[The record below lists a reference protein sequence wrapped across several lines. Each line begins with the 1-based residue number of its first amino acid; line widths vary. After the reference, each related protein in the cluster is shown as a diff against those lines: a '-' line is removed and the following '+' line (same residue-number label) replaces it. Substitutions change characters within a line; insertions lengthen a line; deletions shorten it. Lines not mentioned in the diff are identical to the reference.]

1 VRMAAV
7 WSRAWK
13 TTAVLAFLAAVL
25 GIEMTLF
32 GDQLSRNLDVLLAR
46 EQTGRA
52 AAARQPA
59 PLPVVAP
66 PAAGPITQVELR
78 PLDRCRAGKACT
90 ALVQIRLAPQRRPVR
105 VAWRLEIF
113 DRCRQTRDR
122 RPGGVSTVEPG
133 RDRLVV
139 THPLDIPAASSLAVI
154 AVITEP
160 VTVAGQAMPLP
171 GGDRC

>member
-1 VRMAAV
+1 MAAV
-7 WSRAWK
+7 WSRLWK
-13 TTAVLAFLAAVL
+13 TTAVLAALAAVL
-25 GIEMTLF
+25 GVEMTFF

-46 EQTGRA
+46 KQSGDA

-59 PLPVVAP
+59 ALPVLAP
-66 PAAGPITQVELR
+66 PAGGPIAQVELR
-78 PLDRCRAGKACT
+78 PIDGCRSGKSCT
-90 ALVQIRLAPQRRPVR
+90 ALVQIRLQPQRRPLR

-122 RPGGVSTVEPG
+122 RPGGVATVEPG

-139 THPLDIPAASSLAVI
+139 THPLDIPVARSLAVI

-160 VTVAGQAMPLP
+160 VTVAGQAMALP
-171 GGDRC
+171 GGDGC